1 MQITRELLER
11 FGRGQCTP
19 EERQAVERW
28 ADDASWPWYAPEG
41 AVPPEI
47 REAVWERLRD
57 HTGIRERSISRRR
70 RMGIWLAAAACAAI
84 VLASVL
90 LTRNSRIPSR
100 RQQVT
105 FSTNDREHKKIL
117 LSDSSVVFLSPGSS
131 IRLAQ
136 PFPANERK
144 ITLTGQAIFEAAHD
158 AKRPFRVVA
167 GDVVTTALGTSFK
180 VTSFPG
186 TGSTRVALSYG
197 KVVVEDLKASGT
209 QDALY
214 LDPGEEAVYDNQTRS
229 IHKTAELNTQ
239 FNFRDNILYFK
250 NADLGEVVS
259 KLSEYYRMPIHYD
272 SLKGENWSV
281 SGEFDY
287 QPVSIVLQAI
297 AYSCNIHYEIHN
309 HEIYLQ
315 PNH

>member
-11 FGRGQCTP
+11 FGRGQCSP
-19 EERQAVERW
+19 EERGAVERW

-41 AVPPEI
+41 DVPPEI
-47 REAVWERLRD
+47 REAVWERLRE
-57 HTGIRERSISRRR
+57 HTGIRPPRIPRRR
-70 RMGIWLAAAACAAI
+70 RTGIWLAAAACAAI
-84 VLASVL
+84 ILASLL
-90 LTRNSRIPSR
+90 LTRSARVSPVN
-100 RQQVT
+100 QEVT
-105 FSTNDREHKKIL
+105 FTTNYREHKKIM

-131 IRLAQ
+131 IRLVQ
-136 PFPANERK
+136 PFPATERR

-158 AKRPFRVVA
+158 AKRPFRVVS
-167 GDVVTTALGTSFK
+167 GDLVTTALGTSFK

-197 KVVVEDLKASGT
+197 KVVVEEKASGAR
-209 QDALY
+209 DALY

-229 IHKTAELNTQ
+229 IRKTADRDTQ

-250 NADLGEVVS
+250 NADLKEVVS
-259 KLSEYYRMPIHYD
+259 KLSEYYHMPVHYD
-272 SLKGENWSV
+272 ALKDANWSV

-297 AYSCNIHYEIHN
+297 AYSCNIRYEIRN
-309 HEIYLQ
+309 REIYLQ
-315 PNH
+315 PIH